1 MFVGLNIL
9 NCMRKNILDT
19 VEPIIIRECSIF
31 VVFVDNQPPHI
42 YNLDKN
48 KFRNS
53 WFITETE
60 NRHIY
65 KMISQQIFKKHCPR
79 KLPPTPNSNQS
90 TVLPYCDVHQ
100 INQKIT
106 LF

>member
-53 WFITETE
+53 WLITETE

-65 KMISQQIFKKHCPR
+65 KMISQQILKKTLSLKIASHPEFKSFH
-79 KLPPTPNSNQS
+79 S
-90 TVLPYCDVHQ
+90 TSVL
-100 INQKIT
+100 
-106 LF
+106 

>member
-65 KMISQQIFKKHCPR
+65 KMISQQIFKKTLSPKIASHPEF
-79 KLPPTPNSNQS
+79 KSVHS
-90 TVLPYCDVHQ
+90 TSVL
-100 INQKIT
+100 
-106 LF
+106 

>member
-65 KMISQQIFKKHCPR
+65 KMISQQIKKKTLSPKIASHPEFKSVH
-79 KLPPTPNSNQS
+79 S
-90 TVLPYCDVHQ
+90 TSVL
-100 INQKIT
+100 
-106 LF
+106 

>member
-65 KMISQQIFKKHCPR
+65 KMISQQILKKTLSPKIASHPEFKSVH
-79 KLPPTPNSNQS
+79 S
-90 TVLPYCDVHQ
+90 TSVL
-100 INQKIT
+100 
-106 LF
+106 

>member
-1 MFVGLNIL
+1 
-9 NCMRKNILDT
+9 MRKNILDT

-65 KMISQQIFKKHCPR
+65 KMISQQILKKTLSPKIASLPEFKSVH
-79 KLPPTPNSNQS
+79 S
-90 TVLPYCDVHQ
+90 TSVL
-100 INQKIT
+100 
-106 LF
+106 

>member
-1 MFVGLNIL
+1 MYVGLNIL
-9 NCMRKNILDT
+9 NCMGKNILDT

-60 NRHIY
+60 NRHIH
-65 KMISQQIFKKHCPR
+65 KMISQQIFKKTLSPKIASHPEF
-79 KLPPTPNSNQS
+79 KSVHS
-90 TVLPYCDVHQ
+90 TSVL
-100 INQKIT
+100 
-106 LF
+106 